1 MIKVLC
7 YIVSKMISA
16 SYHLEPTYIWPLYS
30 LLSLTSILTTLALAY
45 TIGCGRLLSELPFY
59 FKDKKL
65 SPSLSYIGAFDGC

>member
-1 MIKVLC
+1 M
-7 YIVSKMISA
+7 
-16 SYHLEPTYIWPLYS
+16 WPLYS